1 LLLHPLLWSLQRSLL
16 RLHIGVKHDLLCLL
30 DLLSSN
36 LHLLGLVSITHLC
49 MLRLRIR
56 LHLLHLLQI
65 QGLLLLLLLYLLH
78 LCLLE
83 LRLCEGCNLTIEGM
97 GSRLGL
103 GRDLVHGT

>member
-1 LLLHPLLWSLQRSLL
+1 MLLDPLLQSLLRSLL

-49 MLRLRIR
+49 LCLRIS

-65 QGLLLLLLLYLLH
+65 QSMLLLLLLCSLY
-78 LCLLE
+78 LCLLD
-83 LRLCEGCNLTIEGM
+83 LRLCVGCNLSREGM

-103 GRDLVHGT
+103 GRHLVHGT

>member
-1 LLLHPLLWSLQRSLL
+1 LLPLLWSLQQSLL
-16 RLHIGVKHDLLCLL
+16 RLHIGVMHGLLCLL

-83 LRLCEGCNLTIEGM
+83 LRLC
-97 GSRLGL
+97 
-103 GRDLVHGT
+103 

>member
-1 LLLHPLLWSLQRSLL
+1 VL
-16 RLHIGVKHDLLCLL
+16 RLHIGVRHDLLCLL

-49 MLRLRIR
+49 LRLRIS

-65 QGLLLLLLLYLLH
+65 QSMLLLLLLLCRLY

-83 LRLCEGCNLTIEGM
+83 LRLCEGCNLP
-97 GSRLGL
+97 R
-103 GRDLVHGT
+103 HGQQVWFWWRPGAWNLA